1 MLGYFRSAP
10 RGVSAG
16 AADQTSRSRRFSGF
30 TLIELMM
37 VIVIAG
43 LTLAIGVTGMA
54 RAQYRIRVDRAVAA
68 LSDDFQSAFA
78 LVGRDRKPVR
88 IVWDAAHVRFLI
100 TDRGGVNMFRIRPL
114 GMETEYKLAATSFVV
129 SDTAF
134 EIYPPGLAENGL
146 TVTITN
152 GNAPPRTIGIS
163 RTGLVSISNQK

>member
-1 MLGYFRSAP
+1 MPMCEPVGATRRRVRLG
-10 RGVSAG
+10 
-16 AADQTSRSRRFSGF
+16 RSRGF

-37 VIVIAG
+37 VIVVVG
-43 LTLAIGVTGMA
+43 LTLAIGVTGLA

-88 IVWDAAHVRFLI
+88 IVWDAAHVRFMLM
-100 TDRGGVNMFRIRPL
+100 DRGGVNMFRIRSL
-114 GMETEYKLAATSFVV
+114 GLDTEYKLAASSFVV

-134 EIYPPGLAENGL
+134 EIYPPGLAENAL
-146 TVTITN
+146 SVTITN
-152 GNAPPRTIGIS
+152 GNATPRTLAIS

>member
-1 MLGYFRSAP
+1 METRERRLAG
-10 RGVSAG
+10 RG
-16 AADQTSRSRRFSGF
+16 GF

-37 VIVIAG
+37 VIVVAG

-54 RAQYRIRVDRAVAA
+54 RAQYRIRVDRAIAA

-88 IVWDAAHVRFLI
+88 VVWDASNVRFMLM
-100 TDRGGVNMFRIRPL
+100 DRGTNKFRIRPL
-114 GMETEYKLAATSFVV
+114 GLDTEYKLTASSFVV

-134 EIYPPGLAENGL
+134 EIYPPGLAENSL

-152 GNAPPRTIGIS
+152 GNAPPRTLTIS
-163 RTGLVSISNQK
+163 RTGLVTISNQK